1 MLQFFKFTFASMLG
15 LLLAFLIGIFII
27 IGIAGSAKDTPT
39 IEDNSVLHLKLNSPI
54 TERSSENPLEDLDLP
69 ISTGAPTSLGLIE
82 ILQGIKDAKEDA
94 KIKGIYLNSKTVGAG
109 FAALQEIRDA
119 LIDFKKSGKFIVAYA
134 EYYSEGAYYLAS
146 VADKI
151 YLNPQGM
158 MELNGLSSEVTFI
171 KGTLEKLEVK
181 PMIFKVGDFK
191 SAVEP
196 LFLDKMSDP
205 NRAQVTSYLNSV
217 YDFYLKNVA
226 ISRAIDLKDLTIL
239 SDSMTI
245 RTPEDALKYKLITHL
260 GYEDEVEDEIKK
272 TLKLT
277 EKQKIISVSI
287 NKYIKSQSEKTRS
300 IAPNRVAVL
309 VADGEIVDGKGEKGE
324 IGTELA
330 EELRKL
336 RKDDKVKAIVLRIN
350 SPGGS
355 ALTSDIIW
363 REVLLTK
370 KVKPIIASMS
380 NVAASGGYY
389 IAMACDTIVAQP
401 NTITG
406 SIGVFGILFNAE
418 GLLKN
423 KIGVTT
429 DRVSTG
435 FYSDLGNPT
444 HAMSETEGKI
454 IQNSVERIYEDF
466 TSKAAKGRR
475 MTQDDLKKVASG
487 RVWTGAQGKENGLVD
502 VLGDFNTAIQ
512 IAAKKAK
519 IEKDFSLRYYPAKKD
534 FFQTLFNKSTET
546 KAEISSNA
554 IQSAMKKEMGE
565 ELYQQYQTIQKLKN
579 MKGVQMRMPFDLN
592 IK

>member
-1 MLQFFKFTFASMLG
+1 MLQFFKFTFASILG
-15 LLLAFLIGIFII
+15 FLLAFLIGIVII
-27 IGIAGSAKDTPT
+27 ASIASSSKNTPE
-39 IEDNSVLHLKLNSPI
+39 IEDNTVLHLKLNAPI

-69 ISTGAPTSLGLIE
+69 ISTGEPTSLGLVE
-82 ILQGIKDAKEDA
+82 ILQAIKDAKEDA

-109 FAALQEIRDA
+109 FASLQEIRDA
-119 LIDFKKSGKFIVAYA
+119 IIDFKKSGKFVVAYA
-134 EYYSEGAYYLAS
+134 DYYSEGAYYLAS

-158 MELNGLSSEVTFI
+158 MEFNGLSSEVAFI

-196 LFLDKMSDP
+196 LILDKMSDP

-226 ISRAIDLKDLTIL
+226 LSRGIDLKELTIL
-239 SDSMTI
+239 SDSMSV

-260 GYEDEVEDEIKK
+260 GYEDEAEDDIKK
-272 TLKLT
+272 SLKLT
-277 EKQKIISVSI
+277 EKQKIITVSI
-287 NKYIKSQSEKTRS
+287 SKYIKSQAEKIRNTS
-300 IAPNRVAVL
+300 SNRVAVL
-309 VADGEIVDGKGEKGE
+309 VADGEIVDGKGEKGQ

-330 EELRKL
+330 QELRKL

-363 REVLLTK
+363 REVILTR

-406 SIGVFGILFNAE
+406 SIGVFGVLFNAE

-429 DRVSTG
+429 DRVTTG
-435 FYSDLGNPT
+435 FYSDLGNPS
-444 HAMSETEGKI
+444 HGMSDTEGKI

-466 TSKAAKGRR
+466 TSKAAKGRK

-502 VLGDFNTAIQ
+502 VLGDFNAAIQ

-519 IEKDFSLRYYPAKKD
+519 IDKDFSLRYYPAKKD
-534 FFQTLFNKSTET
+534 FFQTLFNKSAET
-546 KAEISSNA
+546 KANMSSNA
-554 IQSAMKKEMGE
+554 IQTAIKQEMGE
-565 ELYQQYQTIQKLKN
+565 ELYQQYQAIQKLKN
-579 MKGVQMRMPFDLN
+579 MKGVQMRLPFDLI

>member
-1 MLQFFKFTFASMLG
+1 MLQFFKFTFASMIG
-15 LLLAFLIGIFII
+15 FLLALLVGIALIA
-27 IGIAGSAKDTPT
+27 GIAGSAKDTPE
-39 IEDNSVLHLKLNSPI
+39 IDDNSVLHLKLNTLI
-54 TERSSENPLEDLDLP
+54 TERSAENPFDDLDLP
-69 ISTGAPTSLGLIE
+69 IATGEPTSLGLVE
-82 ILQGIKDAKEDA
+82 ILQGIKDAKEDT
-94 KIKGIYLNSKTVGAG
+94 KIKGIYLNSKTVSAG
-109 FAALQEIRDA
+109 FASLQEIRDA

-134 EYYSEGAYYLAS
+134 DYYSEGAYYLAS

-226 ISRAIDLKDLTIL
+226 LSRGIDLKDLTIL
-239 SDSMTI
+239 SDSMTV
-245 RTPEDALKYKLITHL
+245 RMPEDALKYKLITHL
-260 GYEDEVEDEIKK
+260 GYEDEVEDEMKK
-272 TLKLT
+272 SLKLT
-277 EKQKIISVSI
+277 EKQKITTVSI
-287 NKYIKSQSEKTRS
+287 SKYIKSQADKTRGTS
-300 IAPNRVAVL
+300 ANRVAVL
-309 VADGEIVDGKGEKGE
+309 VADGEIVDGKGQKGE

-406 SIGVFGILFNAE
+406 SIGVFGVLFNAE
-418 GLLKN
+418 NLLKN

-435 FYSDLGNPT
+435 VYSDLGNPT
-444 HAMSETEGKI
+444 HSMSETEGKI

-466 TSKAAKGRR
+466 TSKAAKGRK

-502 VLGDFNTAIQ
+502 VLGDFNAAIQ

-519 IEKDFSLRYYPAKKD
+519 IDKDFSLRYYPAKKD
-534 FFQTLFNKSTET
+534 FLQTLLNKSTET
-546 KAEISSNA
+546 KANVSSNA
-554 IQSAMKKEMGE
+554 VQTAMKQEMGE

-579 MKGVQMRMPFDLN
+579 MKGVQMRLPFDLT

>member
-1 MLQFFKFTFASMLG
+1 MLQFFKFTFASMVG

-27 IGIAGSAKDTPT
+27 IGIAGSAKDTPE

-54 TERSSENPLEDLDLP
+54 TERSSENPLDDLDLP
-69 ISTGAPTSLGLIE
+69 ISTGEPTSLGLIE
-82 ILQGIKDAKEDA
+82 ILQGIKDAKEDT

-277 EKQKIISVSI
+277 EKQKIVNVPIS
-287 NKYIKSQSEKTRS
+287 KYIKSQAEKTRS
-300 IAPNRVAVL
+300 TSANRIAVL
-309 VADGEIVDGKGEKGE
+309 VADGEIVDGKGEKGQ

-363 REVLLTK
+363 REVVLTK

-406 SIGVFGILFNAE
+406 SIGVFGVLFNAE

-466 TSKAAKGRR
+466 TSKAAKGRK

-534 FFQTLFNKSTET
+534 FFQTLLNKSTET

>member
-1 MLQFFKFTFASMLG
+1 MLQFFKFTFASILG
-15 LLLAFLIGIFII
+15 FLLAFLIGIVII
-27 IGIAGSAKDTPT
+27 ASIASSSKNTPE
-39 IEDNSVLHLKLNSPI
+39 IEDNTVLHLKLNAPI

-69 ISTGAPTSLGLIE
+69 ISTGEPTSLGLVE
-82 ILQGIKDAKEDA
+82 ILQAIKDAKEDA

-109 FAALQEIRDA
+109 FASLQEIRDA
-119 LIDFKKSGKFIVAYA
+119 IIDFKKSGKFVVAYA
-134 EYYSEGAYYLAS
+134 DYYSEGAYYLAS

-158 MELNGLSSEVTFI
+158 MEFNGLSSEVAFI

-196 LFLDKMSDP
+196 LILDKMSDP

-226 ISRAIDLKDLTIL
+226 LSRGIDLKELTIL
-239 SDSMTI
+239 SDSMSV

-260 GYEDEVEDEIKK
+260 GYEDEAEDDIKK
-272 TLKLT
+272 SLKLT
-277 EKQKIISVSI
+277 EKQKIITVSI
-287 NKYIKSQSEKTRS
+287 SKYIKSQAEKIRNTS
-300 IAPNRVAVL
+300 SNRVAVL
-309 VADGEIVDGKGEKGE
+309 VADGEIVDGKGEKGQ

-330 EELRKL
+330 QELRKL

-363 REVLLTK
+363 REVILTR

-406 SIGVFGILFNAE
+406 SIGVFGVLFNAE

-429 DRVSTG
+429 DRVTTG
-435 FYSDLGNPT
+435 FYSDLGNPS
-444 HAMSETEGKI
+444 HGMSDTEGKI

-466 TSKAAKGRR
+466 TSKAAKGRK

-487 RVWTGAQGKENGLVD
+487 RVWTGAQGKENGLID
-502 VLGDFNTAIQ
+502 VLGDFNAAIQ

-519 IEKDFSLRYYPAKKD
+519 IDKDFSLRYYPAKKD
-534 FFQTLFNKSTET
+534 FFQTLFNKSAET
-546 KAEISSNA
+546 KANMPSNA
-554 IQSAMKKEMGE
+554 IQTAIKQEMGE
-565 ELYQQYQTIQKLKN
+565 ELYQQYQAIQKLKN
-579 MKGVQMRMPFDLN
+579 MKGVQMRLPFDLI

>member
-1 MLQFFKFTFASMLG
+1 MLQFFKFTFASMVG

-39 IEDNSVLHLKLNSPI
+39 IEDNSVLHIKLNAPI
-54 TERSSENPLEDLDLP
+54 TERSSENPLDDLDLP
-69 ISTGAPTSLGLIE
+69 ISTGEPTSLGLVE
-82 ILQGIKDAKEDA
+82 ILQGIKDAKEDT

-226 ISRAIDLKDLTIL
+226 ASRAIDLKDLTIL
-239 SDSMTI
+239 SDSMSV

-277 EKQKIISVSI
+277 EKQKIVSVSI
-287 NKYIKSQSEKTRS
+287 GKYIKSQAEKTRS
-300 IAPNRVAVL
+300 TSPNRVAVL
-309 VADGEIVDGKGEKGE
+309 VADGEIVDGKGEKGQ

-363 REVLLTK
+363 REVVLTK

-406 SIGVFGILFNAE
+406 SIGVFGVLFNAE

-466 TSKAAKGRR
+466 TSKAAKGRK

-534 FFQTLFNKSTET
+534 FLQTLLNKSTET

>member
-1 MLQFFKFTFASMLG
+1 MVGF
-15 LLLAFLIGIFII
+15 LLALLVGILIIA
-27 IGIAGSAKDTPT
+27 GIAGSAKDVPE

-69 ISTGAPTSLGLIE
+69 ISTGEPTSLGLIE
-82 ILQGIKDAKEDA
+82 ILQGIKDAKEDS

-119 LIDFKKSGKFIVAYA
+119 LIDFKKSGKFIIAYA

-196 LFLDKMSDP
+196 LVLDKMSDP
-205 NRAQVTSYLNSV
+205 NRAQVTSYMNSV
-217 YDFYLKNVA
+217 YDFALKNMA
-226 ISRAIDLKDLTIL
+226 LSRGMSVEELTII
-239 SDSMTI
+239 SDSMSV

-272 TLKLT
+272 LLKLT
-277 EKQKIISVSI
+277 EKQKIVSVSVG
-287 NKYIKSQSEKTRS
+287 KYIKSQTNKTRNTS
-300 IAPNRVAVL
+300 ANRVAVL
-309 VADGEIVDGKGEKGE
+309 VADGEIVDGKGGKGQ

-401 NTITG
+401 TTITG

-418 GLLKN
+418 SLLKN

-435 FYSDLGNPT
+435 VYSDLGNPT
-444 HAMSETEGKI
+444 HSMSETEGKI

-466 TSKAAKGRR
+466 TSKAAKGRK

-502 VLGDFNTAIQ
+502 VLGDFNAAIE

-534 FFQTLFNKSTET
+534 FLQTLLNKSTET
-546 KAEISSNA
+546 KAEITSNA
-554 IQSAMKKEMGE
+554 IQAAMKQEMGE

-579 MKGVQMRMPFDLN
+579 MKGVQMRLPFDLN